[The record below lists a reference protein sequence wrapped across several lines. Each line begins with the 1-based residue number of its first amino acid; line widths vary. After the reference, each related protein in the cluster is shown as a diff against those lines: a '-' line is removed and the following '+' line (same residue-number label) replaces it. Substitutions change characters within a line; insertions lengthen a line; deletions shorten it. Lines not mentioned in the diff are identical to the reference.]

1 MSKEKEKQGFVWLH
15 EWSDNADAFDDT
27 QLASFCRAMLAAAR
41 GKKYTL
47 PEDPLALLAFK
58 YANRDRERME
68 SFKKK
73 QSKNGENG
81 GAPLGNKNALKQPK
95 NNPKTTEEQPKNNP
109 KQTQR
114 QRQGQGQSQVE
125 EQNQIQNNQDDDNAH
140 ASGQSVVVG
149 LLDFLNNIYGDFNF
163 TPSQVQLVMSKPADY
178 WENFM
183 DEVQASKWLKGKDP
197 ALALR
202 LHEKVVN
209 GEYRTYT
216 DKAKTEQPQ
225 PAPYKPTPEEQQLN
239 DLLDEWRTL
248 PKDAYKGDNLDEMR
262 KRHGQLPDEFLKSI
276 GMCFFRG
283 SWYWKS

>member
-1 MSKEKEKQGFVWLH
+1 MSATRNFVWLG
-15 EWSDNADAFDDT
+15 EWTDLTSTFTLEQLGHLMRMVQQHVDGNEPQPTDDKEVAMAYRFIAGGVDRSIEKYEEICKKREDASRRRWEKQKQANESKSMQMDT
-27 QLASFCRAMLAAAR
+27 SV
-41 GKKYTL
+41 
-47 PEDPLALLAFK
+47 PNSNP
-58 YANRDRERME
+58 NPIPNPN
-68 SFKKK
+68 SNPN
-73 QSKNGENG
+73 SNPIPN
-81 GAPLGNKNALKQPK
+81 
-95 NNPKTTEEQPKNNP
+95 NNPKD
-109 KQTQR
+109 
-114 QRQGQGQSQVE
+114 
-125 EQNQIQNNQDDDNAH
+125 DDDNARGM
-140 ASGQSVVVG
+140 SSVVVG
-149 LLDFLNNIYGDFNF
+149 LLDFLRNIYGDFNF
-163 TPSQVQLVMSKPADY
+163 TPSQVQLIMSKPADY
-178 WENFM
+178 WESFM

-216 DKAKTEQPQ
+216 DKAKPEQPQ

-239 DLLDEWRTL
+239 ELLDEWRTL